1 MSVLLHRRTALI
13 GLLLVL
19 VTLVVAFLALG
30 LGNSSY
36 GYRDIGEVLVGGG
49 RRSAHFVIFGL
60 RMPRIV
66 LAVLI
71 GAALGAS
78 GAVFQALTRNPL
90 GNPDLIG
97 FTMGAQTGI
106 LVAVLLFGGAFLSIS
121 VAALVGGLAAGAVI
135 WLFSFRGGFGGLRL
149 ILAGIA
155 VSSMLGSFNRW
166 LVVRADSDSAYGALK
181 AVTGTLSDANWGL
194 VTTTGPLMVL
204 SLLLVLLRG
213 RDVRA
218 LHLGADL
225 ATSLGTRV
233 NRAQALLVL
242 LGTALVA
249 LATMAAGPITFVAL
263 VAPHA
268 ARMLAR
274 TPTASSGLSAAVGAL
289 LLLGA
294 DVVSQT
300 LLESMPV
307 GTVTSAVGGIYFMGL
322 LLVESRKKRL

>member
-90 GNPDLIG
+90 GSPDLIG

-233 NRAQALLVL
+233 NQAQALLVL

-263 VAPHA
+263 VAPHV

-274 TPTASSGLSAAVGAL
+274 TS
-289 LLLGA
+289 
-294 DVVSQT
+294 
-300 LLESMPV
+300 
-307 GTVTSAVGGIYFMGL
+307 
-322 LLVESRKKRL
+322 